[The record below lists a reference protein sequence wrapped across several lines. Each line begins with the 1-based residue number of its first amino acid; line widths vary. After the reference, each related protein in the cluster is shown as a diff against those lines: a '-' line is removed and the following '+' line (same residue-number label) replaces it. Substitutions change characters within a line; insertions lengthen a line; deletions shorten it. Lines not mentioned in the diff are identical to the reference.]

1 MNKNLNLSRR
11 DLLKTSMATA
21 AAAGLPVSSSLLAA
35 EKHAPPPIGKAE
47 HVVFLW
53 LGGGP
58 AQVDTFDPKVRGDAK
73 KRIPGSYY
81 DAIDTSVKGVRLCEH
96 LTRTAKLMEHVALLR
111 TVNHSVIDEHAAAI
125 NRMHTGRATSETV
138 VYPSVG
144 SIVAHERGP
153 GGEGVPTYV
162 VMGYPNLT
170 RGPGF
175 LGAKHGYIYLTE
187 TDVGPAGLTP
197 PPGIGS
203 DRQSRRNALLAKLR
217 EGYMAQ
223 HKGDEKVE
231 DYAGIAADALKLTG
245 PDFMSCFNL
254 NEESKS
260 LREAYGGEFG
270 QRCLLA
276 RRLIQR
282 GVRFIEVAQNL
293 NFINGTG
300 WDTHNDGQLKQHL
313 LIQDLDQ
320 ALATLITDLKTNKLL
335 DKTVIAIA
343 GEFGRPS
350 AFDGGGGRGHQ
361 GAAFSCVLAGGGLK
375 TGCAIGETDELCK
388 TIVSRPI
395 SVPDFFATIFAAV
408 GIDTNKNLFAG
419 ERPVPITDGGKP
431 VAELFG

>member
-1 MNKNLNLSRR
+1 MNPLETPSRR
-11 DLLKTSMATA
+11 SVLKTMGLA
-21 AAAGLPVSSSLLAA
+21 AAALPISSSLLAA
-35 EKHAPPPIGKAE
+35 EKRTAPPIGKAE
-47 HVVFLW
+47 HCVFLW

-81 DAIDTSVKGVRLCEH
+81 DAIDTSVKGVQLCEH
-96 LTRTAKLMEHVALLR
+96 FTRTAKLMEHVALLR
-111 TVNHSVIDEHAAAI
+111 TVNHNVIDEHAAAI
-125 NRMHTGRATSETV
+125 NRMHTGWATSETV

-144 SIVAHERGP
+144 SIVAHQRGP

-197 PPGIGS
+197 PPGITG
-203 DRQSRRNALLAKLR
+203 DRQDRRNALLAKLR
-217 EGYMAQ
+217 DGFMAQ

-245 PDFMSCFNL
+245 PDFMSSFNL
-254 NEESKS
+254 SEESKS
-260 LREAYGGEFG
+260 LREAYGSEFG

-313 LIQDLDQ
+313 LIQELDQ
-320 ALATLITDLKTNKLL
+320 ALATLIIDLKAHKLL

-361 GAAFSCVLAGGGLK
+361 GSAFSCVIAGGGLK
-375 TGCAIGETDELCK
+375 TGCAIGETDALSQK
-388 TIVSRPI
+388 IVSRPI

-408 GIDTNKNLFAG
+408 GIDTSKNLFAG
-419 ERPVPITDGGKP
+419 DRPVPITDGGRP
-431 VAELFG
+431 VAELFA